1 MEFRGEG
8 VKSDMGDWR
17 GEQRFFQR
25 VSQARNQLDK
35 SALSAVLKCSCYI
48 EIMQLQTL
56 PQELGHRAGSPLA
69 FALLSTTWACFD
81 RGRAIKLNEMN
92 ALRQMPHHS
101 GS

>member
-35 SALSAVLKCSCYI
+35 SALSAVLNVPATSKSCNYKPSPKNWGTALGLRWLLRCS
-48 EIMQLQTL
+48 
-56 PQELGHRAGSPLA
+56 
-69 FALLSTTWACFD
+69 ALLGPVLTGAE
-81 RGRAIKLNEMN
+81 L
-92 ALRQMPHHS
+92 
-101 GS
+101 